1 MQIFFAFQQIQPTKM
16 EKSENNEKT
25 DVEVKQSASRHSLM
39 IIFSI
44 LLLLV
49 IGLSIA
55 LPLLVVMW
63 NKNVSGDAVMMKD
76 EPLKSNDD
84 EVNLEALVG
93 THTGRMRA
101 KDNETEAVIDYQ
113 LVCS

>member
-1 MQIFFAFQQIQPTKM
+1 
-16 EKSENNEKT
+16 
-25 DVEVKQSASRHSLM
+25 
-39 IIFSI
+39 
-44 LLLLV
+44 
-49 IGLSIA
+49 
-55 LPLLVVMW
+55 
-63 NKNVSGDAVMMKD
+63 MMKD